1 MSIRKTLATTRQ
13 TSANAP
19 NQQGQDEMQR
29 VMRFIIDMRPED
41 SQVIVATEDL
51 FGITDRYA
59 TITHVGKRKNQLLE
73 EDRYDEVS
81 DIVRPYLGQL
91 I

>member
-1 MSIRKTLATTRQ
+1 
-13 TSANAP
+13 
-19 NQQGQDEMQR
+19 MQR
-29 VMRFIIDMRPED
+29 VMRFIIDKRPPD

-51 FGITDRYA
+51 FGLTESDA
-59 TITHVGKRKNQLLE
+59 TIVHVGKRVNQLLD
-73 EDRYDEVS
+73 EDKYDEVS

>member
-1 MSIRKTLATTRQ
+1 
-13 TSANAP
+13 
-19 NQQGQDEMQR
+19 MQR
-29 VMRFIIDMRPED
+29 VMKFIIDQRPQD

-51 FGITDRYA
+51 FGLTEKDA
-59 TITHVGKRKNQLLE
+59 TIVHVGKRENQLLD
-73 EDRYDEVS
+73 EDSYDEVS